1 MTTVKDAAAPPQ
13 AEEHEIEGAQEGEDA
28 SLERLL
34 EHVPGVAVE
43 PPVAHDPGAAAP
55 QVVAEPGAVSAFA
68 PKPADAAALAAGPA
82 LRTARVAA
90 VRGREAEIAF
100 RGRGAAITATI
111 DEGVDPEL
119 VKRAMAGNEAVLV
132 EVDPE
137 VGPVIVGVVQTRVP
151 DVIEIKARKV
161 VLDADEELLM
171 RAGRG
176 AMRIREDGDVELVGS
191 RISTLSRGLFRIV
204 GRVLRLN

>member
-1 MTTVKDAAAPPQ
+1 MTPVEEPIQ
-13 AEEHEIEGAQEGEDA
+13 AEDARAAEPEEGATANDGAAE
-28 SLERLL
+28 SSIERLL
-34 EHVPGVAVE
+34 AHVPSE
-43 PPVAHDPGAAAP
+43 RP
-55 QVVAEPGAVSAFA
+55 QES
-68 PKPADAAALAAGPA
+68 PAPA
-82 LRTARVAA
+82 LRTARVTA
-90 VRGREAEIAF
+90 VHGREVEIAY
-100 RGRGAAITATI
+100 RRGAAVKATL

-119 VKRAMAGNEAVLV
+119 VRRALAGDERVLV
-132 EVDPE
+132 EIDPD
-137 VGPVIVGVVQTRVP
+137 VGPIVVGVVQTRIP
-151 DVIEIKARKV
+151 DVLEIKARKV